1 MHAAT
6 EVHLRSSSSPSLQH
20 LSQLVTP
27 SFSKHLTPLVTRA
40 PRASACFF
48 HPNLYL
54 WHSLKIIPLSLSI
67 HNSFG
72 ILSNM
77 VLKKETQHLY

>member
-6 EVHLRSSSSPSLQH
+6 EVHLQSSSSRSLHH

-27 SFSKHLTPLVTRA
+27 SFSKHLTHLVTRA
-40 PRASACFF
+40 PCASACFF
-48 HPNLYL
+48 HPNLYM
-54 WHSLKIIPLSLSI
+54 WHSLKIIPLSLST

-72 ILSNM
+72 ILSNV
-77 VLKKETQHLY
+77 VLKKETQQLY